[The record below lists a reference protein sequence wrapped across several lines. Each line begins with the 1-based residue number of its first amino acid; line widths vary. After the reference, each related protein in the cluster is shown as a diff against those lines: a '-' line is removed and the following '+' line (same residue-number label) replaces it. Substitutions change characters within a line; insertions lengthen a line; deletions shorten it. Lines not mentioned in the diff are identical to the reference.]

1 MNAAPTTTG
10 PTSRFARLQAQL
22 PDLAYDLER
31 QGRRDAADVVM
42 QIYARVCELDIEKPA
57 LVPLALLPVEY
68 DRHRHLSPP
77 N

>member
-10 PTSRFARLQAQL
+10 VPCRFARFQAEL

-42 QIYARVCELDIEKPA
+42 QIYARARD
-57 LVPLALLPVEY
+57 LAE
-68 DRHRHLSPP
+68 DTSGQESTSNFHHEP